1 MNFNSIPFLFFFL
14 ALLLAYRLIPD
25 RHKWKLIL
33 VFSLLFYACSG
44 WEKLLFVLGTS
55 VVVYGAAGKM
65 GSVYQEYEKRC
76 REEAL
81 SPGERGKL
89 LPEYKR
95 RCRRILTA
103 VLFVCV
109 GILIYCKFAGK
120 LIYAITDAVG
130 TPKSVSIIVP
140 LGISYYTFS
149 SVGYLLDI
157 YWRKIRP
164 EPAFSK
170 ILLCMTYFPHIVQ
183 GPISRYNRLLSQLPD
198 LSFPDYE
205 RLCMGLQLMLWGY
218 FKKMVVADRLNLFI
232 NDVFGDIGS
241 NEGLIFVI
249 VLIFCVFQL
258 YADFSGCM
266 DIVTGI
272 SDILGIQL
280 DRNFNHPFFSRSAA
294 EFWRRWHITL
304 GTWFK
309 DYIYLPM
316 ATAPGTIR
324 FSQIVKNR
332 FGSRAGKNA
341 ATVLCLGTVWLLTGI
356 WHGTGWNYVIWGL
369 YFGVL
374 ISCST
379 VFADQYKKLC
389 LLFRIDTESGCWKAV
404 QVLRTFCLFAI
415 GRLITA
421 PETLKDSAA
430 VVQQMFS
437 SFNPWIFWD
446 GSLYTHG
453 LNQRNFLLAVLSILL
468 LLYVDRLQE
477 RIKIRETIARQNIFL
492 RWSIYYIGIFAVLIL
507 GIYGPGYDA
516 SSFVYANF

>member
-218 FKKMVVADRLNLFI
+218 FK
-232 NDVFGDIGS
+232 
-241 NEGLIFVI
+241 
-249 VLIFCVFQL
+249 
-258 YADFSGCM
+258 
-266 DIVTGI
+266 
-272 SDILGIQL
+272 
-280 DRNFNHPFFSRSAA
+280 
-294 EFWRRWHITL
+294 RW
-304 GTWFK
+304 W
-309 DYIYLPM
+309 
-316 ATAPGTIR
+316 
-324 FSQIVKNR
+324 
-332 FGSRAGKNA
+332 
-341 ATVLCLGTVWLLTGI
+341 
-356 WHGTGWNYVIWGL
+356 
-369 YFGVL
+369 
-374 ISCST
+374 
-379 VFADQYKKLC
+379 
-389 LLFRIDTESGCWKAV
+389 
-404 QVLRTFCLFAI
+404 
-415 GRLITA
+415 
-421 PETLKDSAA
+421 
-430 VVQQMFS
+430 
-437 SFNPWIFWD
+437 
-446 GSLYTHG
+446 
-453 LNQRNFLLAVLSILL
+453 
-468 LLYVDRLQE
+468 
-477 RIKIRETIARQNIFL
+477 
-492 RWSIYYIGIFAVLIL
+492 
-507 GIYGPGYDA
+507 
-516 SSFVYANF
+516 